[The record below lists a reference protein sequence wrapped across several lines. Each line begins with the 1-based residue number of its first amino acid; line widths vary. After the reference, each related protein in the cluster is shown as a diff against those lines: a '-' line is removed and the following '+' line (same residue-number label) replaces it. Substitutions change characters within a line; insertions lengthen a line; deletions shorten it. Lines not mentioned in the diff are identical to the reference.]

1 MPRFRLLVPVL
12 LGAFALTACSDRE
25 AAAAAQ
31 AEARAA
37 AAEQQAQ
44 EAEQGF
50 GKAVAE
56 ENWALAKAQGDVL
69 FMRWPDTE
77 AAARVRERFDEVAAK
92 AQAAREATRTAAL
105 WSYQSIAVK
114 GGEQRSAAI
123 DAREAVDTDGSGT
136 GPVQLIFRDHPE
148 WGRSSYLVL
157 KAGDF
162 DCYRGCR
169 VNVAIDGGE
178 PRRMAASRPDTDEAI
193 AMFIEDERALWRLL
207 DGAET
212 LSIEFPVKAGG
223 TRTAEFEVGGLD
235 RTRMPGWD

>member
-50 GKAVAE
+50 RKAVAE

-193 AMFIEDERALWRLL
+193 AMFIEDHKALWKL
-207 DGAET
+207 AKASKQ
-212 LSIEFPVKAGG
+212 LSIEFP
-223 TRTAEFEVGGLD
+223 TRHVGKKTAEFEVGGLD
-235 RTRMPGWD
+235 ATKLPKWN